1 MLSRVLL
8 HKVKAGA
15 PQSTSPSTSLP
26 ASKGASKIWTITPSF
41 ISASRSFAP
50 PSVPQSA
57 FCPPCS
63 GKKAVRSKTTAK
75 RTFSR
80 RRSPLLAG
88 KNARLETKFPRIA
101 VKNCLSHLSSPFAHE
116 FSIICALISQSI
128 SLFQTCGYVLF
139 LTVLLFTCTSSIDSL
154 RICRFVFRTSR
165 LLLRFSLCVRFR
177 VSSLRI
183 YRFVFRTSHLLPASR
198 SSRYAC
204 SRFVL
209 RFYAISSCLRRF
221 VFLTVPKRQPPGGK
235 LSLFS
240 YCAALIA
247 ARSSS

>member
-1 MLSRVLL
+1 MRSRTTAQHLS
-8 HKVKAGA
+8 
-15 PQSTSPSTSLP
+15 P
-26 ASKGASKIWTITPSF
+26 ASPFLSSQERTRAVNVSSRGLQSKIASVIFPLPS
-41 ISASRSFAP
+41 RTSFHHLRFDFAID
-50 PSVPQSA
+50 
-57 FCPPCS
+57 FY
-63 GKKAVRSKTTAK
+63 
-75 RTFSR
+75 FSD
-80 RRSPLLAG
+80 L
-88 KNARLETKFPRIA
+88 
-101 VKNCLSHLSSPFAHE
+101 C
-116 FSIICALISQSI
+116 
-128 SLFQTCGYVLF
+128 YVLF

>member
-1 MLSRVLL
+1 MYFRVEKTCTAECAAICLLTALLRKKSR
-8 HKVKAGA
+8 
-15 PQSTSPSTSLP
+15 
-26 ASKGASKIWTITPSF
+26 
-41 ISASRSFAP
+41 
-50 PSVPQSA
+50 
-57 FCPPCS
+57 
-63 GKKAVRSKTTAK
+63 AVQDYSEAA
-75 RTFSR
+75 FSR
-80 RRSPLLAG
+80 RRSPLLTG

-101 VKNCLSHLSSPFAHE
+101 VKNCLCHLSSPSRTSFHHLRFDFAID
-116 FSIICALISQSI
+116 FSFSDLC
-128 SLFQTCGYVLF
+128 YVLF
-139 LTVLLFTCTSSIDSL
+139 LNVLLFTCTSSIDSL

-177 VSSLRI
+177 VSSLRVCRLVF
-183 YRFVFRTSHLLPASR
+183 YAPHSLPRFFTSHLLPASR